1 MSTQPARRP
10 FTTSEYHRLIEIG
23 ILTENDRVE
32 LLNGEVIE
40 MAPIGPRHA
49 ACVKRLAELLAA
61 RLRRTATIGVQDP
74 VQLDEYFEPEPDIT
88 ILKRRP
94 DFYVEGHPTPADILI
109 AVEVADAT
117 LDTDR
122 RVKLPAYARAG
133 IPEVWLVNLIEDRI
147 EVHSRPNR
155 DVYQEIRICLRGD
168 RVISPT
174 LPKLKLKADDIL
186 V

>member
-49 ACVKRLAELLAA
+49 ACVDRLAEFLQGKI
-61 RLRRTATIGVQDP
+61 RKQGIIRVQS
-74 VQLDEYFEPEPDIT
+74 LIELSEHSEPEPDIT
-88 ILKRRP
+88 VLSRSS
-94 DFYVEGHPTPADILI
+94 DFYVGGHPTPADILI
-109 AVEVADAT
+109 VIEVADAT

-155 DVYQEIRICLRGD
+155 DVYQEIRICLSGD

-174 LPKLKLKADDIL
+174 LPKLKLQADDIL

>member
-1 MSTQPARRP
+1 MNTQPARRP

-32 LLNGEVIE
+32 LLDGEVIE

-49 ACVKRLAELLAA
+49 ACVDRLAEFLQGN
-61 RLRRTATIGVQDP
+61 IGKQGIIRVQSP
-74 VQLDEYFEPEPDIT
+74 IELSEHSEPEPDIT
-88 ILKRRP
+88 VLTRRS
-94 DFYVEGHPTPADILI
+94 DFYVGGHPTPADILI
-109 AVEVADAT
+109 VIEVADAT
-117 LDTDR
+117 LDADR